1 MDKNKK
7 KIATQSEDIDN
18 IFRYLKE
25 PNNTDNYDKYIR
37 PMIKEKGQQ
46 YVDKLLGSTILV
58 LRENELSI
66 DNIGFDE
73 NGKTIIKKD

>member
-25 PNNTDNYDKYIR
+25 PNNADNYDKYIR

-66 DNIGFDE
+66 DNIDFDE
-73 NGKTIIKKD
+73 NGKTIIKKN